1 MVTASSEKKLAV
13 LIDGDNTS
21 HRLAVKLFSE
31 VARFGVATIRRVYG
45 DFSSSNTQGWKAA
58 VQHYAITAHQHFANA
73 SNKNGTDISLVIDAM
88 DLLHHH
94 QVEGICIVS
103 SDSDYTPLATRL
115 REQGLLVFG
124 FGRKEAALSFRRACH
139 DFVELDAS
147 ASLAAVA
154 PVVVAEPVQG
164 SPIVAKSSADLAS
177 GERVRILLLKAF
189 DRLEGAE
196 WHPFS
201 KLMAEV
207 KRLQPTFTAKAFG
220 TSKPITLARRTE
232 CFDEQVN
239 GGTLMVRKRVVKRSA
254 TKAA

>member
-1 MVTASSEKKLAV
+1 MVTVLPAKKLAV

-31 VARFGVATIRRVYG
+31 VARYGVATIRRVYG

-58 VQHYAITAHQHFANA
+58 VQHYAITAHQHFANS

-124 FGRKEAALSFRRACH
+124 FGRQEAALSFRRACH

-154 PVVVAEPVQG
+154 MAKPIQV
-164 SPIVAKSSADLAS
+164 SPIVANSSADLAS

-220 TSKPITLARRTE
+220 TSKPITLARRAE
-232 CFDEQVN
+232 CFDEQVK
-239 GGTLMVRKRVVKRSA
+239 GGTLMVRRRVVKRSA